1 MTLSLQE
8 RSVLGFEH
16 ADTLRRLWRHAHAEP
31 EALRQFQLRKL
42 RVLLA
47 HCRAHVAAYRE
58 HWRSSKLEPA
68 DIATTQHLQAL
79 PTIAKDD
86 LRARTVAETLV
97 DGADVQRLVRH
108 TTSGSSGQPF
118 NIYRGPREEHLLN
131 LFRLRACAEAGLR
144 PFDRIAR
151 FSQLPL
157 DEEPRRWP
165 GRIRQMIGIHR
176 VQRFDALAPAHEL
189 AESLLR
195 HRPDVIGGYPSTL
208 RHVAAWMNADGR
220 RIRPRLIFS
229 GGEVLDAAA
238 RRTIEGAFSA
248 SLVDF
253 YGAHEFNLLAWQ
265 CPNGSAYHVCDDNV
279 LIEIVGEDGRA
290 VQAGEVG
297 EVVATALHSYTMPFV
312 RYRTGD
318 LAMRGAES
326 CGCGQPFS
334 NLREIQGRGVD
345 YLRLPKGRRVHPYAI
360 TVHLAERESAWVAQH
375 QIVQTSDGGVWLNI
389 QPCGQ
394 PRPEDLERVRGIAR
408 GILGSEVQFELAL
421 VDHFP
426 PHPSGKFQPYVSM
439 VERTRTTDP
448 TAARVPGT
456 AGDIRPTP
464 ADAAPGARVV

>member
-1 MTLSLQE
+1 MPAVVH

-16 ADTLRRLWRHAHAEP
+16 ADTLRRMWWHTHADP
-31 EALRQFQLRKL
+31 ETLRQFQLRKL

-47 HCRAHVAAYRE
+47 HCSAHVAAYRE
-58 HWRSSKLEPA
+58 HWRSSKLDPA
-68 DIATTQHLQAL
+68 GVATMQHIEAL
-79 PTIAKDD
+79 PTIGKDD
-86 LRARTVAETLV
+86 LRDRPVAETLA
-97 DGADVQRLVRH
+97 DRADVRKLVRH
-108 TTSGSSGQPF
+108 TTSGSSGKPF
-118 NIYRGPREEHLLN
+118 DIYRAPREDHLLN
-131 LFRLRACAEAGLR
+131 FFRLRAYTEAGLR
-144 PFDRIAR
+144 TFDRIAR

-157 DEEPRRWP
+157 DHAPSRWP
-165 GRIRQMIGIHR
+165 GRIRQALGIHR
-176 VQRFDALAPAHEL
+176 EQRFDGLAPAQEL
-189 AESLLR
+189 IANLLR
-195 HRPDVIGGYPSTL
+195 HRPDVICGYPSTL
-208 RHVAAWMNADGR
+208 RHVSARMQDDARG
-220 RIRPRLIFS
+220 IRPRLIFC

-238 RRTIEGAFSA
+238 RCKIEGAFLA
-248 SLVDF
+248 PLVDF

-265 CPNGSAYHVCDDNV
+265 CPNGNAYHVCDDNV
-279 LIEIVGEDGRA
+279 LVEIVGEDGRA
-290 VQAGEVG
+290 VKPGEIG

-394 PRPEDLERVRGIAR
+394 PGPEDLERVRGIAR

>member
-1 MTLSLQE
+1 MTLSLRE

-68 DIATTQHLQAL
+68 DIATTQHIQAL

-86 LRARTVAETLV
+86 LRARPVAETLV

-118 NIYRGPREEHLLN
+118 NIYRAPREEHLLN

-151 FSQLPL
+151 FSQLSL

-189 AESLLR
+189 AESLVR

-208 RHVAAWMNADGR
+208 RHVAAWMDAERR
-220 RIRPRLIFS
+220 RIRPRLILS

-318 LAMRGAES
+318 LAVRGPDV

-334 NLREIQGRGVD
+334 TLRAIHGRVVD
-345 YLRLPKGRRVHPYAI
+345 YLRLPQGRRVHPYAI
-360 TVHLAERESAWVAQH
+360 TVHLAEREAAWVAQH
-375 QIVQTSDGGVWLNI
+375 QIVQTADGAIRLDIRPSNR
-389 QPCGQ
+389 
-394 PRPEDLERVRGIAR
+394 PRSEDIERVRRMVR
-408 GILGSEVQFELAL
+408 GILGFGTPFELTL
-421 VDHFP
+421 VERFP
-426 PHPSGKFQPYVSM
+426 AHPSGKFQPYVSL
-439 VERTRTTDP
+439 VDPTRTAEVTSS
-448 TAARVPGT
+448 TIAARGR
-456 AGDIRPTP
+456 AS
-464 ADAAPGARVV
+464 